1 MLDAGDTAGNKTEV
15 IPAFGLY
22 SYGVGQ
28 TVPKQGTH
36 SEEDVGRIAMGL
48 LLWLGCVEGR
58 PSEEVAA
65 KVVGAM
71 MEHCMRTIGTL
82 RGSESEGSLTAPLYW
97 GPARW
102 WLPC

>member
-36 SEEDVGRIAMGL
+36 SEEEDVGRIAMGL
-48 LLWLGCVEGR
+48 LLWRGCVEGR
-58 PSEEVAA
+58 PSEEVA
-65 KVVGAM
+65 
-71 MEHCMRTIGTL
+71 L
-82 RGSESEGSLTAPLYW
+82 RP
-97 GPARW
+97 RW
-102 WLPC
+102 WVL